1 MKGKILFVFG
11 LAVGYVLGTRAGRER
26 YEQIKAGAEKVW
38 MDPRVQEQVHTVE
51 EFVKDKAPDLA
62 DKATSAA
69 KKVATTVRNA
79 RGEKG
84 A

>member
-1 MKGKILFVFG
+1 
-11 LAVGYVLGTRAGRER
+11 
-26 YEQIKAGAEKVW
+26 
-38 MDPRVQEQVHTVE
+38 VE

>member
-1 MKGKILFVFG
+1 MRGKILFVFG
-11 LAVGYVLGTRAGRER
+11 LALGYVLGTRAGRER

-62 DKATSAA
+62 EKATSAV
-69 KKVATTVRNA
+69 KRVAGTVRNS
-79 RGEKG
+79 RGEQG
-84 A
+84 S